1 MTAPQTPSLAPPPPR
16 PGRPEERNLNHPPCK
31 GRMITTKIGGTA
43 KHTQTK
49 QPPNPPGD
57 DKLANKG
64 NEPPATRDGKGK
76 AAETGKATIT
86 TVAATTGT
94 GTGVDPTTT
103 TTAETETGV
112 GLDT

>member
-1 MTAPQTPSLAPPPPR
+1 V
-16 PGRPEERNLNHPPCK
+16 
-31 GRMITTKIGGTA
+31 ITTKIGGTA
-43 KHTQTK
+43 KHRQTK

-57 DKLANKG
+57 DQLANKG
-64 NEPPATRDGKGK
+64 NKPPATRDGEGE
-76 AAETGKATIT
+76 AAETGKETIT

-103 TTAETETGV
+103 TTVGTETRV

>member
-1 MTAPQTPSLAPPPPR
+1 
-16 PGRPEERNLNHPPCK
+16 
-31 GRMITTKIGGTA
+31 MITTKIVGTA

-49 QPPNPPGD
+49 LPPNSPGD
-57 DKLANKG
+57 NQLAIKG
-64 NEPPATRDGKGK
+64 NKPPAIRDGEGK

-103 TTAETETGV
+103 TVGTETGV

>member
-1 MTAPQTPSLAPPPPR
+1 MTAPQTPSLAPPR
-16 PGRPEERNLNHPPCK
+16 PGRREERNLNHPPCR
-31 GRMITTKIGGTA
+31 GRVITKLGGTA
-43 KHTQTK
+43 KHTQKK
-49 QPPNPPGD
+49 QPPNPTRD

-64 NEPPATRDGKGK
+64 NKPPATRDGEGE

-103 TTAETETGV
+103 TTVGTETGV
-112 GLDT
+112 GVGLDT